1 MAHTV
6 PRRSLA
12 VLLAGVAAVIGVAPA
27 SADAAKRKSTKK
39 AAPSARLSAFGDCG
53 DLLAYARANAR
64 SHPGAVPVRFPA
76 AARPEAGSAPGA
88 AQPLPAAA
96 PTTDSA
102 TTAPAAEEFSTT
114 NVQEAGIDE
123 PDLVK
128 TDGRRIYA
136 IAQGSLHVLVLRD
149 GRPVHVGALPLDG
162 FGHELLLHDERVL
175 VLGTRTVRDDPP
187 PPPGGPTQ
195 PVPAPAPSP
204 DAPVAAPAPAPRR
217 AAPRLSIAPDPGR
230 SQAVLLDVDVSD
242 AARPRVTREVAM
254 DGRYLSARAIGDIAR
269 IVVTTPPRPVD
280 LPAPAPGTDVEAA
293 RRAAA
298 ARASLATYRP
308 NITERRGA
316 RTRTRGAVPCRQV
329 RRPRLFSG
337 LDMTTVLTVDLDKGL
352 PEVEADAVIGGAET
366 VYASATGLFLATQ
379 RWDAQLD
386 ETGVPSRSGTT
397 THVHRFRTGSAD
409 RTTYA
414 ASGAVPGYILN
425 QFALSEHRG
434 VLRVATT
441 TQPLSTGT
449 QRTPSSSAVTVLD
462 ERDGRLVR
470 IGRVGDLGID
480 ERIYAVRFIGDVGYV
495 VTFRQVDPLYTID
508 LADPR
513 APKVLGELKILGYS
527 AYLHPVGEG
536 LLLGVGQDA
545 TERGQRLGTQL
556 SLFDVSDLRAPRV
569 LRQARV
575 GGSSSSSVEYDH
587 RAFLWWAPRR
597 MAVLPVQIFGGGAV
611 AGRALRQ
618 DVAPSPPV
626 APPPAPVR
634 PPQGFA
640 GAIGF
645 RVTRDDPIRELGR
658 ISDPEVNG
666 FAAPI
671 ARTLVVGSRLV
682 TVSEQGVGTAS
693 LDGLS
698 RTGFAAFPRPPGA
711 QNTERVKPP
720 STARVSPVM

>member
-1 MAHTV
+1 MAHMV

-27 SADAAKRKSTKK
+27 SADAAKTKSTKKK
-39 AAPSARLSAFGDCG
+39 AAPSARLSAFGDCAA
-53 DLLAYARANAR
+53 LLAYARAGAR

-76 AARPEAGSAPGA
+76 AARPEAGGTPGF
-88 AQPLPAAA
+88 AQPVPAAA
-96 PTTDSA
+96 PTMDSA
-102 TTAPAAEEFSTT
+102 TTTPAAEEFSTT

-136 IAQGSLHVLVLRD
+136 IAQGSLHVLVVRE
-149 GRPVHVGALPLDG
+149 GRPVHVGALRLDG
-162 FGHELLLHDERVL
+162 FGHELLLHDKRLL
-175 VLGTRTVRDDPP
+175 VLGTRFLADEQPQP
-187 PPPGGPTQ
+187 AGPTQ
-195 PVPAPAPSP
+195 PAPAPSP
-204 DAPVAAPAPAPRR
+204 DQPVASPTPGR

-230 SQAVLLDVDVSD
+230 QQAVLLDVDVSD

-254 DGRYLSARAIGDIAR
+254 DGRYLSARATGDTAR
-269 IVVTTPPRPVD
+269 VVVTTPPRPVD
-280 LPAPAPGTDVEAA
+280 LPTPAPGSDAEAT
-293 RRAAA
+293 RRAAVTKA
-298 ARASLATYRP
+298 ALATYRP
-308 NITERRGA
+308 TITDRRGST
-316 RTRTRGAVPCRQV
+316 TRTRGAVPCRQV

-337 LDMTTVLTVDLDKGL
+337 LDTTTVLTIDLDKGL
-352 PEVEADAVIGGAET
+352 PEVEADAVLGGADT

-386 ETGVPSRSGTT
+386 ETGVPSRSTTT
-397 THVHRFRTGSAD
+397 THIHRFRTGGAD

-425 QFALSEHRG
+425 QFALSEHG
-434 VLRVATT
+434 GFLRVATT
-441 TQPLSTGT
+441 SQPLSNGT
-449 QRTPSSSAVTVLD
+449 DRTPSSSSVIVLD
-462 ERDGRLVR
+462 ERDGRLVPV
-470 IGRVGDLGID
+470 GRVGDLGID

-527 AYLHPVGEG
+527 AYLHPVGDD

-597 MAVLPVQIFGGGAV
+597 MAVLPVSIFGDGGV
-611 AGRALRQ
+611 TGRALRQ
-618 DVAPSPPV
+618 DVAPAPAP
-626 APPPAPVR
+626 APPPGVAPSPAR
-634 PPQGFA
+634 PPQGFV

-645 RVTRDDPIRELGR
+645 RVTRADPIRELGR
-658 ISDPEVNG
+658 ITDPATNG
-666 FAAPI
+666 FTSQI
-671 ARTLVVGSRLV
+671 LRTLVVGSRLV

-693 LDGLS
+693 LDDLT
-698 RTGFAAFPRPPGA
+698 RTGFAAFPAGA
-711 QNTERVKPP
+711 R
-720 STARVSPVM
+720 